1 MKNFIL
7 KARNFY
13 TFIFAVVWV
22 SVLCS
27 EFFVRLWKLTT
38 IGTLINAYI
47 VLICLFAAWLYF
59 MQILLPAKILKP
71 VLGVLILISAVT
83 NVFCSQYGIV
93 ISPNMIRNSLETNP
107 AEVFDLITL
116 TWIFKVVL
124 FSALPFVCLKY
135 LPQTK
140 RVASLSMGLLSI
152 GLAGIFILSA
162 LQPMSSL
169 MRNHREVRYLI
180 TPFNSLVSTYK
191 TFKEDSS
198 SSSQRV
204 RLVVDDSPQM
214 GPALSNSTR
223 PTVTVIVAGET
234 TRSASWQLA
243 GYDRETNPNL
253 SQRNLISFPKVSTC
267 GTDTEQ
273 SLPCMFSRIGRRD
286 YDRQRIV
293 TEESLLPLLQ
303 RAGFDVT
310 WIDNQSGCK
319 GVCQGVKSKNAPQV
333 ARETDQNLVEA
344 LKREL
349 AAPSTGKNRVIVLH
363 MMGSHGPAYFKRY
376 PQKMEFFK
384 PACRS
389 NDFSKCTREEILNA
403 YDNSVRYTDY
413 ALNEMIKV
421 LEARKDID
429 SSLIFM
435 SDHGESVGEKSLYL
449 HGAPR
454 LVAPNE
460 QSQVPG
466 ILWLSEGTQKRL
478 GTNVFTLTELD
489 NVTHDHLY
497 HTVLGLLD
505 VDTKVYNPQWDLIQ
519 KIRHTAQQ

>member
-13 TFIFAVVWV
+13 TLLFAVVWV

-59 MQILLPAKILKP
+59 MQILLPTKILKP

-107 AEVFDLITL
+107 AEVLDLITL
-116 TWIFKVVL
+116 TWIFKVIL
-124 FSALPFVCLKY
+124 FSALPLVCLKY

-140 RVASLSMGLLSI
+140 RVASFSMGLLSI
-152 GLAGIFILSA
+152 GFAGIFVLSA

-169 MRNHREVRYLI
+169 MRNHRDVRYLI

-204 RLVVDDSPQM
+204 RLIVDDTPQM
-214 GPALSNSTR
+214 GPALSNNTR

-253 SQRNLISFPKVSTC
+253 SQRNIIS
-267 GTDTEQ
+267 
-273 SLPCMFSRIGRRD
+273 
-286 YDRQRIV
+286 
-293 TEESLLPLLQ
+293 
-303 RAGFDVT
+303 
-310 WIDNQSGCK
+310 
-319 GVCQGVKSKNAPQV
+319 
-333 ARETDQNLVEA
+333 
-344 LKREL
+344 
-349 AAPSTGKNRVIVLH
+349 
-363 MMGSHGPAYFKRY
+363 
-376 PQKMEFFK
+376 
-384 PACRS
+384 
-389 NDFSKCTREEILNA
+389 
-403 YDNSVRYTDY
+403 
-413 ALNEMIKV
+413 
-421 LEARKDID
+421 
-429 SSLIFM
+429 
-435 SDHGESVGEKSLYL
+435 
-449 HGAPR
+449 
-454 LVAPNE
+454 
-460 QSQVPG
+460 
-466 ILWLSEGTQKRL
+466 
-478 GTNVFTLTELD
+478 
-489 NVTHDHLY
+489 
-497 HTVLGLLD
+497 
-505 VDTKVYNPQWDLIQ
+505 
-519 KIRHTAQQ
+519 